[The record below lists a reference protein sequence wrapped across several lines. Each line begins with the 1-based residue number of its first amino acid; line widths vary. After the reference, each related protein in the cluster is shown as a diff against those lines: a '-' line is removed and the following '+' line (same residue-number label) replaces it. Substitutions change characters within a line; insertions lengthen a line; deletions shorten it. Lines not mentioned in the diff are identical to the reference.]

1 MNVSPNRSFY
11 SWLLGAALTVVV
23 STAAAGAQ
31 EATATETQQAQP
43 AQPRVNWSTGCNA
56 PSRKEPL
63 SCSIEQRVLLRETGQ
78 QLGRAAV
85 QTSGPEPRTPGLLL
99 HLPLGLSMAAGVSVV
114 VDADTPVKLDVQTC
128 DAAGC
133 YAARALDGELL
144 KAMQRGRELKITFED
159 LNRKPITVTFT
170 LEGFT
175 DAFNNI
181 K

>member
-1 MNVSPNRSFY
+1 MNANRNFY
-11 SWLLGAALTVVV
+11 PWLLGAAVSAVL

-31 EATATETQQAQP
+31 EAPTAETQQAQP

-114 VDADTPVKLDVQTC
+114 VDADTPVKLELQTC

-133 YAARALDGELL
+133 YAASSLDGDLL

-159 LNRKPITVTFT
+159 LNRKPITVAFT